1 MKSFHSF
8 IESFIRKFQ
17 SIQIEELQIDSY
29 PSSYL
34 REYLNQ
40 PTYHL
45 NIYAE
50 VLQLSVAEKNVEE
63 LCLLDFGTGNGLLAC
78 FAKYCGV
85 EKVIGV
91 DYTKSFIDAA
101 QKLSI
106 ALKLDI
112 EFIETDENNFYELL
126 NTNKPNVIIGTDVI
140 EHIYSL
146 DTFIKNCKLLNP
158 SVQMVFTTASV
169 NENYF
174 KAQNLRK
181 LQLQDEFVSSNKNQS
196 NYLYAG
202 LSFLEIRKKIIQESF
217 PKLNKTEISLLATK
231 TRGLKKDD
239 IELVVKNYL
248 NKNQLPEI
256 LNHPTN
262 TCDPITG
269 SWTERLLSI
278 KEYKA
283 LFDKE
288 NFSIEIKK
296 GFYNQWQKGIKNLV
310 AKILNRCILILG
322 KKGIVISPF
331 IFLQI
336 KPKTN

>member
-1 MKSFHSF
+1 M
-8 IESFIRKFQ
+8 
-17 SIQIEELQIDSY
+17 
-29 PSSYL
+29 
-34 REYLNQ
+34 
-40 PTYHL
+40 
-45 NIYAE
+45 
-50 VLQLSVAEKNVEE
+50 
-63 LCLLDFGTGNGLLAC
+63 
-78 FAKYCGV
+78 
-85 EKVIGV
+85 
-91 DYTKSFIDAA
+91 
-101 QKLSI
+101 
-106 ALKLDI
+106 
-112 EFIETDENNFYELL
+112 
-126 NTNKPNVIIGTDVI
+126 
-140 EHIYSL
+140 
-146 DTFIKNCKLLNP
+146 
-158 SVQMVFTTASV
+158 
-169 NENYF
+169 
-174 KAQNLRK
+174 
-181 LQLQDEFVSSNKNQS
+181 
-196 NYLYAG
+196 
-202 LSFLEIRKKIIQESF
+202 
-217 PKLNKTEISLLATK
+217 LATR

-239 IELVVKNYL
+239 IELVVENYL